1 MLKLLAAL
9 LLGGLFLTSSGC
21 CWPIH
26 DGYHRGGWGDRGGW
40 DDRGSYGY
48 APRPEPRPRAY
59 PRAPAPGRY

>member
-21 CWPIH
+21 YLPLH
-26 DGYHRGGWGDRGGW
+26 DGYHRGRGW
-40 DDRGSYGY
+40 DDRGSYGH
-48 APRPEPRPRAY
+48 APRAPEPRPRGY